1 MALDRKLNLALR
13 EIDRTDMLNEEKYTE
28 DEILDII
35 VNDSGQIERL
45 LKDKEY
51 TEIIE
56 RLKEGGLI

>member
-1 MALDRKLNLALR
+1 MSLDKRLNLALR
-13 EIDRTDMLNEEKYTE
+13 EIERTEMLNEDRYTE

-35 VNDSGQIERL
+35 MSDSGQIERL

-56 RLKEGGLI
+56 RLREGGLI